1 MNHDDREK
9 ALKTINLLDKERLGA
24 MVGVVGY
31 LYIIKSAEIGINE
44 ERLKL
49 MDVDVDIERI
59 NIIQEK
65 TASLGEYFLLLGNSI
80 LFSAAEQEL
89 NLEREYHDPDSTIK
103 SLNPQFNITFGYYLN
118 VISDLIKFIGTQ
130 QRVQEAGT
138 EVTVHLY
145 YIGFSKK

>member
-9 ALKTINLLDKERLGA
+9 ALKTINLLNKERLGA

-31 LYIIKSAEIGINE
+31 LYIIKSAVIGINE

-138 EVTVHLY
+138 EVTVL
-145 YIGFSKK
+145 

>member
-118 VISDLIKFIGTQ
+118 AISDLIKFIGTQ

-138 EVTVHLY
+138 EVTVL
-145 YIGFSKK
+145 

>member
-31 LYIIKSAEIGINE
+31 LYIIKSAVIGINE

-65 TASLGEYFLLLGNSI
+65 TASLGEYFLLLGNSM

-138 EVTVHLY
+138 EVTVL
-145 YIGFSKK
+145 

>member
-31 LYIIKSAEIGINE
+31 LYIIKSAVIGINE

-138 EVTVHLY
+138 EVTVL
-145 YIGFSKK
+145 